1 MSEQTK
7 EKMKEQSFED
17 EIDLLVLFKAIWEKR
32 IFIIISTAVI
42 SLASII
48 YALSLT
54 NYYTSESILNI
65 RDSQDSSMVNNSF
78 GLTSMVGLNLFGQTN
93 EDASEII
100 ELIQSREF
108 VKRLIGFEDVLPS
121 LLAIESYDS
130 SSKKLIFDSEV
141 YDSKSKKWI
150 RNFNQ
155 NQLSKPS
162 YLEAHRA
169 YSEMLDVSID
179 KVSGLISLRFE
190 HVSPIFAQKIL
201 SLIIQE
207 ANNFNREMDI
217 KNTNLALS
225 HFEKELSKTSL
236 LEMKESINQLIETQL
251 ETRMM
256 ASIYDDYVLVS
267 IEPPFVPDRRSKPS
281 RSFIVIFSTLIGGL
295 MSLLYVVIRHYFLE
309 LKNS

>member
-17 EIDLLVLFKAIWEKR
+17 EIDLLVLFKEIWKKR
-32 IFIIISTAVI
+32 IFIFIATAIISL
-42 SLASII
+42 SSII

-65 RDSQDSSMVNNSF
+65 RDSKDSSMVNNSF
-78 GLTSMVGLNLFGQTN
+78 GLSSMIGLNLFGETN
-93 EDASEII
+93 SSASEII

-108 VKRLIGFEDVLPS
+108 VKRLIRFEDVLPS

-130 SSKKLIFDSEV
+130 SSKKLTFDSDV
-141 YDSKSKKWI
+141 YDSITKKWV
-150 RNFNQ
+150 RNVNQ
-155 NQLSKPS
+155 NQPSKPS

-169 YSEMLDVSID
+169 YSEMLDVSVD
-179 KVSGLISLRFE
+179 KVSGLISLKFE

-201 SLIIQE
+201 SLIIRE

-256 ASIYDDYVLVS
+256 ASIYDDYILVS

>member
-1 MSEQTK
+1 
-7 EKMKEQSFED
+7 MKEQSFED
-17 EIDLLVLFKAIWEKR
+17 EIDLLILVKEIWKKR
-32 IFIIISTAVI
+32 IFIIISTAII
-42 SLASII
+42 SLTSII

-54 NYYTSESILNI
+54 NYYTSETIVNM
-65 RDSQDSSMVNNSF
+65 RDSQDTSMVSNSF
-78 GLTSMVGLNLFGQTN
+78 GIPSMLGLNLFGGTN
-93 EDASEII
+93 GSASEII

-108 VKRLIGFEDVLPS
+108 VKRLISFEDVLPS

-130 SSKKLIFDSEV
+130 SSKKLIFDSDV
-141 YDSKSKKWI
+141 YDSKSKKWV
-150 RNFNQ
+150 RNVN
-155 NQLSKPS
+155 NSQLSKPS

-179 KVSGLISLRFE
+179 KVSGLISLKFE
-190 HVSPIFAQKIL
+190 HVSPIFAQQIL
-201 SLIIQE
+201 SMIIQE

-256 ASIYDDYVLVS
+256 ASIYNDYILVS
-267 IEPPFVPDRRSKPS
+267 IEPPFVPDRRSKPV
-281 RSFIVIFSTLIGGL
+281 RSFIVIISTLIGGL
-295 MSLLYVVIRHYFLE
+295 MSLLYIITRHYFLE
-309 LKNS
+309 LKNSD

>member
-1 MSEQTK
+1 MSEQTR

-17 EIDLLVLFKAIWEKR
+17 EIDLLVLFKEIWKKR
-32 IFIIISTAVI
+32 IFIFIATAIISL
-42 SLASII
+42 SSII

-65 RDSQDSSMVNNSF
+65 RDSKDSSMVNNSF
-78 GLTSMVGLNLFGQTN
+78 GLSSMIGLNLFGETN
-93 EDASEII
+93 SSASEII

-108 VKRLIGFEDVLPS
+108 VKRLIRFEDVLPS

-130 SSKKLIFDSEV
+130 SSKKLTFDSDV
-141 YDSKSKKWI
+141 YDSITKKWV
-150 RNFNQ
+150 RNVNQ
-155 NQLSKPS
+155 NQPSKPS

-169 YSEMLDVSID
+169 YSEMLDVSVD
-179 KVSGLISLRFE
+179 KVSGLISLKFE

-256 ASIYDDYVLVS
+256 ASIYDDYILVS

>member
-1 MSEQTK
+1 MSEHTK
-7 EKMKEQSFED
+7 EKIKEQSFED
-17 EIDLLVLFKAIWEKR
+17 EIDLLVLFKAIWKKR
-32 IFIIISTAVI
+32 IFIFTATTII

-65 RDSQDSSMVNNSF
+65 RDSKDSSMVNNSF
-78 GLTSMVGLNLFGQTN
+78 GLSSMVGLNLFGEAN
-93 EDASEII
+93 ESASEII

-108 VKRLIGFEDVLPS
+108 VKRLIRFEDVLPS

-130 SSKKLIFDSEV
+130 SSKKLIFDSDV
-141 YDSKSKKWI
+141 YDSKSKKWV
-150 RNFNQ
+150 RNVKH
-155 NQLSKPS
+155 NQLSMPT

-169 YSEMLDVSID
+169 YSEMLDISID
-179 KVSGLISLRFE
+179 KVSGFISLKFE
-190 HVSPIFAQKIL
+190 HISPIFAQKIL

-309 LKNS
+309 FKNS

>member
-1 MSEQTK
+1 MG
-7 EKMKEQSFED
+7 
-17 EIDLLVLFKAIWEKR
+17 KR
-32 IFIIISTAVI
+32 IFIFISTSII

-54 NYYTSESILNI
+54 NYYTSQSILNI

-78 GLTSMVGLNLFGQTN
+78 GLTSMVGLNLFGETN
-93 EDASEII
+93 KDASEII

-108 VKRLIGFEDVLPS
+108 VKRLIRFEDVLPS

-130 SSKKLIFDSEV
+130 FSKKLIFDSDV
-141 YDSKSKKWI
+141 YDSKSKKWV
-150 RNFNQ
+150 RNVSQ

-169 YSEMLDVSID
+169 YSEMLDISID
-179 KVSGLISLRFE
+179 KVSGLISLEFE

>member
-1 MSEQTK
+1 MSEHTK
-7 EKMKEQSFED
+7 EKIKEQSFED
-17 EIDLLVLFKAIWEKR
+17 EIDLLVLFKAIWKKR
-32 IFIIISTAVI
+32 IFNYIATTII

-65 RDSQDSSMVNNSF
+65 RDSKDSSMVNNSF
-78 GLTSMVGLNLFGQTN
+78 GLSSMVGLNLFGGTN
-93 EDASEII
+93 ESASEII

-108 VKRLIGFEDVLPS
+108 VKRLIRLEDVLPS

-130 SSKKLIFDSEV
+130 SSKKLIFDSDV
-141 YDSKSKKWI
+141 YDSKNKKWV
-150 RNFNQ
+150 RNVKH
-155 NQLSKPS
+155 NQLSMPS

-169 YSEMLDVSID
+169 YSEMLDVSVD
-179 KVSGLISLRFE
+179 KVSGLISLKFE

-201 SLIIQE
+201 SLIIRE

-256 ASIYDDYVLVS
+256 ASIYDDYILVS

>member
-1 MSEQTK
+1 MSEHTK
-7 EKMKEQSFED
+7 EKIKEQSFED
-17 EIDLLVLFKAIWEKR
+17 EIDLLVLFKAIWKKR
-32 IFIIISTAVI
+32 IFIFTATTII

-65 RDSQDSSMVNNSF
+65 RDSKDSSMVNNSF
-78 GLTSMVGLNLFGQTN
+78 GLSSMVGLNLFGEAN
-93 EDASEII
+93 ESASEII

-108 VKRLIGFEDVLPS
+108 VKRLIRFEDVLPS

-130 SSKKLIFDSEV
+130 SSKKLIFDSDV
-141 YDSKSKKWI
+141 YDSKSKKWV
-150 RNFNQ
+150 RNVKH
-155 NQLSKPS
+155 NQLSMPT

-169 YSEMLDVSID
+169 YSEMLDISID
-179 KVSGLISLRFE
+179 KVSGFISLKFE
-190 HVSPIFAQKIL
+190 HISPIFAQKIL

>member
-1 MSEQTK
+1 
-7 EKMKEQSFED
+7 MKEQSFED
-17 EIDLLVLFKAIWEKR
+17 EIDLLILVKEIWKKR
-32 IFIIISTAVI
+32 IFIIISTAII
-42 SLASII
+42 SLTSII

-54 NYYTSESILNI
+54 NYYTSETIVNM
-65 RDSQDSSMVNNSF
+65 RDSQDTSMVSNSF
-78 GLTSMVGLNLFGQTN
+78 GIPSMLGLNLFGGTN
-93 EDASEII
+93 GSASEII

-108 VKRLIGFEDVLPS
+108 VKRLISFEDVLPS

-130 SSKKLIFDSEV
+130 SSKKLIFDSDV
-141 YDSKSKKWI
+141 YDSKSKKWV
-150 RNFNQ
+150 RNVN
-155 NQLSKPS
+155 NSQLSKPS

-179 KVSGLISLRFE
+179 KVSGLISLKFE
-190 HVSPIFAQKIL
+190 HVSPIFAQQIL
-201 SLIIQE
+201 SMIIQE

-256 ASIYDDYVLVS
+256 ASIYDDYILVS

>member
-150 RNFNQ
+150 RNINQ

>member
-17 EIDLLVLFKAIWEKR
+17 EIDLLALFKAICEKR
-32 IFIIISTAVI
+32 IFIFISTAII

-54 NYYTSESILNI
+54 NYYTSQSILNI

-78 GLTSMVGLNLFGQTN
+78 GLTSMVGLNLFGETN
-93 EDASEII
+93 KDASEII

-108 VKRLIGFEDVLPS
+108 VKRLIRFEDVLPS

-130 SSKKLIFDSEV
+130 FSKILIFDSDV
-141 YDSKSKKWI
+141 YDSKSKKWV
-150 RNFNQ
+150 RNVSQ

-169 YSEMLDVSID
+169 YSEMLDISID
-179 KVSGLISLRFE
+179 KVSGLISLEFE

>member
-32 IFIIISTAVI
+32 IFIIISTTII

-78 GLTSMVGLNLFGQTN
+78 GLTSMVGLNLFGGTN
-93 EDASEII
+93 ESASEII

-108 VKRLIGFEDVLPS
+108 VKRLIRFEDVLPS

-130 SSKKLIFDSEV
+130 SSKKLIFDSDV
-141 YDSKSKKWI
+141 YDSKSKKWVK
-150 RNFNQ
+150 NVNQ
-155 NQLSKPS
+155 NQMSKPS
-162 YLEAHRA
+162 HLEAHRA
-169 YSEMLDVSID
+169 YSKMLDVSID
-179 KVSGLISLRFE
+179 KISGLISLKFE

-201 SLIIQE
+201 DLIIQE

-295 MSLLYVVIRHYFLE
+295 MILLYVVIRHYFLE

>member
-32 IFIIISTAVI
+32 IFIFISTSII

-54 NYYTSESILNI
+54 NYYTSQSILNI

-78 GLTSMVGLNLFGQTN
+78 GLTSMVGLNLFGETN
-93 EDASEII
+93 KDASEII

-108 VKRLIGFEDVLPS
+108 VKRLIRFEDVLPS

-130 SSKKLIFDSEV
+130 FSKKLIFDSDV
-141 YDSKSKKWI
+141 YDSKSKKWV
-150 RNFNQ
+150 RNVSQ

-169 YSEMLDVSID
+169 YSEMLDISID
-179 KVSGLISLRFE
+179 KVSGLISLEFE

>member
-17 EIDLLVLFKAIWEKR
+17 EIDLLVLFKEIWKKR
-32 IFIIISTAVI
+32 IFIFIATAIIS
-42 SLASII
+42 LCSII

-65 RDSQDSSMVNNSF
+65 RDSKDSSMVNNSF
-78 GLTSMVGLNLFGQTN
+78 GLSSMIGLNLFGETN
-93 EDASEII
+93 SSASEII

-108 VKRLIGFEDVLPS
+108 VKRLIRFEDVLPS

-130 SSKKLIFDSEV
+130 SSKKLTFDSDV
-141 YDSKSKKWI
+141 YDSKTKKWV
-150 RNFNQ
+150 RNVNQ
-155 NQLSKPS
+155 NQSSKPT

-169 YSEMLDVSID
+169 YSEMLDVSVD
-179 KVSGLISLRFE
+179 KVSGLISLKFE

-201 SLIIQE
+201 SLIIRE

-256 ASIYDDYVLVS
+256 ASIYDDYILVS

>member
-1 MSEQTK
+1 
-7 EKMKEQSFED
+7 MKEQSFED
-17 EIDLLVLFKAIWEKR
+17 EIDLLILVKEIWKKR
-32 IFIIISTAVI
+32 IFIIISTAII
-42 SLASII
+42 SLTSII

-54 NYYTSESILNI
+54 NYYTSETIVNM
-65 RDSQDSSMVNNSF
+65 RDSQDTSMVSNSF
-78 GLTSMVGLNLFGQTN
+78 GIPSMLGLNLFGGTN
-93 EDASEII
+93 GSASEII

-108 VKRLIGFEDVLPS
+108 VKRLISFEDVLPS

-130 SSKKLIFDSEV
+130 SSKKLIFDSDV
-141 YDSKSKKWI
+141 YDSKSKKWV
-150 RNFNQ
+150 RNVN
-155 NQLSKPS
+155 NSQLSKPS

-179 KVSGLISLRFE
+179 KVSGLISLKFE
-190 HVSPIFAQKIL
+190 HVSPIFAQQIL
-201 SLIIQE
+201 SMIIQE

-256 ASIYDDYVLVS
+256 ASIYNDYILVS
-267 IEPPFVPDRRSKPS
+267 IEPPFVPDRRSKPV
-281 RSFIVIFSTLIGGL
+281 RSFIVIISTLIGGL
-295 MSLLYVVIRHYFLE
+295 MSLLYIITRHYFLE
-309 LKNS
+309 LRNSD